1 VKKYWRKFARH
12 FRYGN
17 KGFTLIELLV
27 VIAILGVLAAVVVP
41 NVSKFMGEG
50 KDEAGLTELHS
61 VQTAVTAMMA
71 DLGIVT
77 ITPSDNFSTSGASP
91 ENDMTAFPGTPA
103 AQRLFNGGTSGTV
116 HYLQKNQT
124 EFYYTCEADGT
135 VRGWW
140 ESTGTG
146 GAGEIGVVSAP

>member
-1 VKKYWRKFARH
+1 VKKYWRRFARH

-41 NVSKFMGEG
+41 NVSKFMGKG

-61 VQTAVTAMMA
+61 VQTAVTALMA
-71 DLGIVT
+71 DQGIVA
-77 ITPSDNFSTSGASP
+77 ITGSANVTTSP
-91 ENDMTAFPGTPA
+91 KNDMENDFPSTTTA
-103 AQRLFNGGTSGTV
+103 AQRLFNGGASSDTR
-116 HYLQKNQT
+116 YLQKDT
-124 EFYYTCEADGT
+124 SEFYYTCLSDGT

-140 ESTGTG
+140 TSAGSTSG
-146 GAGEIGVVSAP
+146 GEIGVDAAP